1 MTRNVKMRKINCIS
15 SIKYEVFLRILS
27 PKILITDIF
36 GSFFN
41 TPAKNTRVSQ
51 KMPKN
56 AGFMTENSRNQQKM
70 PRKCRIY
77 DGKFSKSTKN
87 GEKMPENAGF
97 FKTGAGRRR
106 FFESGIKF

>member
-1 MTRNVKMRKINCIS
+1 MRKINCIS

-56 AGFMTENSRNQQKM
+56 AGFMTENSRNQQK
-70 PRKCRIY
+70 CR
-77 DGKFSKSTKN
+77 
-87 GEKMPENAGF
+87 ENAGF
-97 FKTGAGRRR
+97 MTENSRNRQKMAKKCRKMPDFLKPAPAGAG
-106 FFESGIKF
+106 FSSPA